1 MCMVLYAAADVALR
15 TIADDGPRP
24 LTVRPINGAEESV
37 RPRFSK
43 RHIYFLGSH
52 SGCSCG
58 FSYGYSPD
66 TDPAGRESVGELGS
80 YLAEAVAY
88 AGPIELYACWVGDEA
103 EPPRER
109 ARVTAVHFAGDNDE
123 FQLGER
129 WFAVIGGPAS

>member
-1 MCMVLYAAADVALR
+1 MVLYAAADVPLR
-15 TIADDGPRP
+15 AIADDGPRP
-24 LTVRPINGAEESV
+24 LTVRPIHGDEVSV
-37 RPRFSK
+37 RARFSK
-43 RHIYFLGSH
+43 PHVYFLGSH

-80 YLAEAVAY
+80 YLAEAVGY

-109 ARVTAVHFAGDNDE
+109 ATVAATYFGRNGDE
-123 FQLGER
+123 FQLAER
-129 WFAVIGGPAS
+129 WFAVIATPAS